1 MKNKIINRS
10 NHAVKIATL
19 INLIDEI
26 NGNPILK
33 SIFKIKGIFWYVST
47 SHKLRQVISDC
58 EDLDN
63 TPAGS
68 IGLKSNLIQEAL
80 RDGFSFHY
88 EIERILKFVID
99 NIFKNSF
106 YTDLLKSDSKK
117 EYYKNIENLEAP
129 LWSEQFQSLPENS
142 IAMKNAIQEIHKKSK
157 LALELL

>member
-26 NGNPILK
+26 NANPLLK
-33 SIFKIKGIFWYVST
+33 TIFKIKGIFWCVST

-58 EDLDN
+58 DDLDS
-63 TPAGS
+63 TEVGS
-68 IGLKSNLIQEAL
+68 IALKSNLLQEAL

-129 LWSEQFQSLPENS
+129 RWSKQFQSLPVNS
-142 IAMKNAIQEIHKKSK
+142 IAMRNAIQDIHKKSK